1 MSLHEDPNA
10 AASGDGLYSGG
21 NPADT
26 VSQSSTK
33 SSEDTSSSDTNQ
45 VDDDVVGTICGS
57 PKQSFGRRVI
67 DGVLVARLEI
77 FLALFMVARFMTMT
91 PVQDLLLRKACLYR
105 LHLNASVCSQ
115 LDDFEEIKNQAE
127 KVASTTNMMQ
137 IVMALGPSS
146 LLAIFIGPW
155 CDKYGY
161 RAPLI
166 SSSLGFIVNLSITI
180 VTVYYMETP
189 LYVNI
194 LAAVPDG
201 LSGGLICVITAVCS
215 EATLITRSERRRA
228 RFFALSATMSL
239 SNPLGSYIGG
249 QLYGRYGWKV
259 LLYASLTT
267 VSLALVWACITI
279 KNLAKPAHAK
289 DSLRVRLQNLF
300 QLRNLRESFG
310 TVTKSRPNRGRLQMW
325 CLFAAVCCVV
335 FDQASL
341 GIAYFYVRKMY
352 SWPVAHYTTVQSVA
366 AVAGVAV
373 NIPLVHLT
381 MRVFKISDPAMALI
395 GTCSYAAQMLLL
407 GLAYKEWLYY
417 VQCFVGLPSF
427 LGQVGVRTHLSKL
440 VAPDEVGKVFAFLSM
455 FISVL
460 PVVGEVMLTSLFNWS
475 IDFLPGLPYLVASG
489 IACISVG
496 LLGYVTK
503 VHRDTI
509 LYQEMSKADD
519 LSGPIND

>member
-1 MSLHEDPNA
+1 
-10 AASGDGLYSGG
+10 
-21 NPADT
+21 
-26 VSQSSTK
+26 
-33 SSEDTSSSDTNQ
+33 
-45 VDDDVVGTICGS
+45 
-57 PKQSFGRRVI
+57 
-67 DGVLVARLEI
+67 
-77 FLALFMVARFMTMT
+77 
-91 PVQDLLLRKACLYR
+91 
-105 LHLNASVCSQ
+105 
-115 LDDFEEIKNQAE
+115 
-127 KVASTTNMMQ
+127 
-137 IVMALGPSS
+137 
-146 LLAIFIGPW
+146 
-155 CDKYGY
+155 
-161 RAPLI
+161 
-166 SSSLGFIVNLSITI
+166 
-180 VTVYYMETP
+180 
-189 LYVNI
+189 
-194 LAAVPDG
+194 
-201 LSGGLICVITAVCS
+201 
-215 EATLITRSERRRA
+215 
-228 RFFALSATMSL
+228 
-239 SNPLGSYIGG
+239 
-249 QLYGRYGWKV
+249 
-259 LLYASLTT
+259 
-267 VSLALVWACITI
+267 
-279 KNLAKPAHAK
+279 
-289 DSLRVRLQNLF
+289 
-300 QLRNLRESFG
+300 
-310 TVTKSRPNRGRLQMW
+310 MW